1 MPFARSLLDVLSAG
15 VTAACWPARSPSVL
29 PESAGSSHRQSAR
42 EHWRCCCQRTR
53 CGRDR
58 EPSEETS
65 RSRRR
70 SDLLASSGS
79 SNKNSTGRLRMPMH
93 ESEIGIRT
101 GKLTVADRGELIQR
115 SRHLPR
121 RGFGKPLP
129 MASPASRPLLE
140 RVRRV
145 QSNRMSIALSRRKQG
160 FESPRERQ

>member
-1 MPFARSLLDVLSAG
+1 
-15 VTAACWPARSPSVL
+15 
-29 PESAGSSHRQSAR
+29 
-42 EHWRCCCQRTR
+42 CQRTR

-129 MASPASRPLLE
+129 MASPASRLLLE

-145 QSNRMSIALSRRKQG
+145 QSNNRMSIALSRRKQG
-160 FESPRERQ
+160 FFESPRGAPIKSKTYSKTTSWCPTTVQ

>member
-79 SNKNSTGRLRMPMH
+79 SNKNSSGRLRMPMH

-101 GKLTVADRGELIQR
+101 GKLTVADRSELHTTKPPFAETRFRQAIADGLAGEQAAA
-115 SRHLPR
+115 
-121 RGFGKPLP
+121 G
-129 MASPASRPLLE
+129 ASAASTIESHEHRPLTAKTGV
-140 RVRRV
+140 RV
-145 QSNRMSIALSRRKQG
+145 
-160 FESPRERQ
+160 P